1 MELYDG
7 PGSFFEMGHHPAPGA
22 EPLRGGQDIRGRPL
36 QPVLGDPRRRA
47 KPAGRQRPR
56 PGADIQPRPLQS
68 PEETECT
75 LSRFAASFPYP
86 MQIMAPDG
94 TLVLVNGAWQRMFKF
109 SDAATAKMLG
119 TYNILTHPLIEKWGM
134 KEGVL
139 RLFRGEPVQWK
150 DVKVPLQE
158 ISDGLAD
165 GELVTETVYQNI
177 LSFPIYDDAAQMT
190 HIAIIYITSR
200 LYDGREDL
208 EKGREYMENHWRE
221 KFDLPA
227 VASAAG
233 LSRSQFEKLFKART
247 GATPHQYY
255 LQIKIAILQKKIKD
269 SNLSIA
275 QAFEEC
281 GMEYNSH
288 YAGLFKKRTGMTPM
302 AYRKSG

>member
-1 MELYDG
+1 MDYMTAREASSRWGITLRQAQSLCG
-7 PGSFFEMGHHPAPGA
+7 AGRIPGA
-22 EPLRGGQDIRGRPL
+22 VRFNRCWAIPEDAQR
-36 QPVLGDPRRRA
+36 
-47 KPAGRQRPR
+47 PAGRKAARPR
-56 PGADIQPRPLQS
+56 KGGRPRSLES
-68 PEETECT
+68 PAKTECT
-75 LSRFAASFPYP
+75 LARFAASFPYP

-94 TLVLVNGAWQRMFKF
+94 TLVLVNGAWRAMFKF

-134 KEGVL
+134 KEDVL

-150 DVKVPLQE
+150 DIKVPLQE
-158 ISDGLAD
+158 ISDQLAD

-177 LSFPIYDDAAQMT
+177 LSFPIYDTAGRMT

-233 LSRSQFEKLFKART
+233 LSRSQFEKLFKARA
-247 GATPHQYY
+247 GVTPHEYY
-255 LQIKIAILQKKIKD
+255 LTVKIAMLQKKLKD
-269 SNLSIA
+269 SNRSIA

-302 AYRKSG
+302 AYRKNG